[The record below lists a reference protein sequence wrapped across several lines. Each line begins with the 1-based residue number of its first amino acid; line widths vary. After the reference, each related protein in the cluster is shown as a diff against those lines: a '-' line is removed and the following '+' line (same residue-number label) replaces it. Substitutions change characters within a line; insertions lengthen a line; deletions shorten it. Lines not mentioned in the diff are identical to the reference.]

1 MIIDASSSSM
11 TVIVVAHRL
20 STIRSADIICV
31 IESGNIVEQGSHDD
45 LITNKNGIYSKL
57 IERQL
62 NPN

>member
-1 MIIDASSSSM
+1 M

-31 IESGNIVEQGSHDD
+31 IESGKIVEQGSHDD

>member
-1 MIIDASSSSM
+1 MNTGTSSSSM

-31 IESGNIVEQGSHDD
+31 IESGKIVEQGSHDD